1 MSERVNRTQPDSMQ
15 PQSSPI
21 GIGGG
26 PGRFIGPKVRPQNT
40 YSTVKKRLWV
50 YLGRQR
56 AGLLIVAL
64 LTMLSSII
72 GLVGLI

>member
-40 YSTVKKRLWV
+40 YSTVKKDC
-50 YLGRQR
+50 G
-56 AGLLIVAL
+56 
-64 LTMLSSII
+64 SI
-72 GLVGLI
+72 